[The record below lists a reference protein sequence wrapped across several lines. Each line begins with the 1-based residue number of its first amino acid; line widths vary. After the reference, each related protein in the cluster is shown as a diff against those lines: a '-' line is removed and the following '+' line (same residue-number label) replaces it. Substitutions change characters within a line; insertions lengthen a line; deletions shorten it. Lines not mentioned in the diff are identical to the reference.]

1 MRDDDKLLLR
11 AENLGVK
18 RGSQKII
25 NDFNLDLKQG
35 EIIVLSG
42 ENGCG
47 KSTLIES
54 FANLIVPEKGGI
66 IHTNSR
72 FGLTLQQN
80 GINGDELVNERIT
93 CSMMVANGNP
103 DDMDRILEHWSMK
116 HRRADQISHLSFGM
130 KRRISVIQ
138 GLMPAYCSN
147 SPTFC
152 LLDEPSEGLDKKS
165 VTLLANDLI
174 SLSKKGHGFIIA
186 THDNRLLKIATK
198 ICEMNNNKI
207 EIKNNEGGEI
217 TENNLPQI
225 RQKNGDA
232 NVAKSMWSKSINLR
246 TKMPLL
252 NRGLPLIASLLIIMG
267 LITGL
272 NTDLIPLN
280 LTGALILLPG
290 FLAALIK
297 PSELQYFQE
306 ERCGDWWKA
315 MLSEP
320 ILPKVT
326 PIEIITIFF
335 APFVASLLILN
346 GELPNDI
353 IMLIIASIAM
363 VLVMF
368 ANNAIYSLTEN
379 LPRKN
384 ATYIPL
390 LTLILIWPYLISSDL
405 ILNSALKDSINEII
419 IVIIIPCIISL
430 VVPTLSKK

>member
-1 MRDDDKLLLR
+1 VRDDDKLLLR
-11 AENLGVK
+11 AENLSVK

-25 NDFNLDLKQG
+25 NDINLDLKQG

-54 FANLIVPEKGGI
+54 FANLIEPEKGGI

-103 DDMDRILEHWSMK
+103 DDMDHILEHWSMK
-116 HRRADQISHLSFGM
+116 HRRADQIAHLSFGM
-130 KRRISVIQ
+130 KRKISVIQ

-147 SPTFC
+147 LPTFC

-165 VTLLANDLI
+165 VKLLANDLV
-174 SLSKKGHGFIIA
+174 SLSKNGHGFIIA
-186 THDNRLLKIATK
+186 THDSRLLTIATK

-207 EIKNNEGGEI
+207 EIKNSEKEDI
-217 TENNLPQI
+217 LENNLPQV
-225 RQKNGDA
+225 RQKNGNV
-232 NVAKSMWSKSINLR
+232 NVAKSIWSKNISLR

-252 NRGLPLIASLLIIMG
+252 NRGLPLIASLLVIMG

-290 FLAALIK
+290 FLASLIK
-297 PSELQYFQE
+297 PAELQYLQE

-326 PIEIITIFF
+326 LVEIITIFF
-335 APFVASLLILN
+335 APFISSLLILN
-346 GELPNDI
+346 GELPDDMMI
-353 IMLIIASIAM
+353 LIIISIVM

-390 LTLILIWPYLISSDL
+390 LTLILIWPYLISSD
-405 ILNSALKDSINEII
+405 ILLDGTLKDSINEII
-419 IVIIIPCIISL
+419 IVIIIPCIIYL
-430 VVPTLSKK
+430 IVPTLSKK